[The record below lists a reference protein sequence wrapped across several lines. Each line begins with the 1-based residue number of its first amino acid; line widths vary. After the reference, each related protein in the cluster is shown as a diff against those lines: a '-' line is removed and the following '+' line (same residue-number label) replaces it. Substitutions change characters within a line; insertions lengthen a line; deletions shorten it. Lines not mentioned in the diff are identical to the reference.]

1 MAITIEAQPQVLTTG
16 FNPIMY
22 YLSSTNVNERS
33 FRFIVEVYISGGGA
47 KLFEKKYPP
56 RPLDGLA
63 EVNISRDIQNFLSSN
78 LPFLV
83 THNQNATNQFLK
95 FDIKFGEEYIVAW
108 SYSDF
113 VILGGNVGFEQV
125 PNVTPHPFVVGDQIR
140 TQFNSAYGDFR
151 DTINGLHTVVDVPSV
166 YELQTELPWI
176 SSGAV
181 SAGKIYYAD
190 NRKSRFTNLTN
201 LTNQT
206 AFNGALDLL
215 DFKNYN
221 YINFV
226 PATPSVAR
234 LLTNCPLI
242 TTQSLSQDRWM
253 AYWNN
258 YASSTKVLWFEDS
271 LGNKGY
277 RSLTASTNNGVVQFP
292 CGLDN
297 LPTLTMTVG
306 TAIDLTSDYVDY
318 WLQVSTDKVTETF
331 RMLIDERCA
340 IEEYSILFFDR
351 LGSFCSFAFNL
362 RSTENGNVTRNSY
375 NKKFGDVN
383 LTSNT
388 FDFTTYDKGDSIYSV
403 DLKKEITLNTNWMSD
418 AESVYFEELMTSGD
432 TFLKI
437 GSNYFA
443 CTITDTSFPIERQ
456 KNKNLIRKT
465 ITVKLAV
472 QTPINI

>member
-1 MAITIEAQPQVLTTG
+1 
-16 FNPIMY
+16 
-22 YLSSTNVNERS
+22 
-33 FRFIVEVYISGGGA
+33 
-47 KLFEKKYPP
+47 
-56 RPLDGLA
+56 
-63 EVNISRDIQNFLSSN
+63 
-78 LPFLV
+78 
-83 THNQNATNQFLK
+83 
-95 FDIKFGEEYIVAW
+95 
-108 SYSDF
+108 
-113 VILGGNVGFEQV
+113 
-125 PNVTPHPFVVGDQIR
+125 
-140 TQFNSAYGDFR
+140 
-151 DTINGLHTVVDVPSV
+151 
-166 YELQTELPWI
+166 
-176 SSGAV
+176 
-181 SAGKIYYAD
+181 
-190 NRKSRFTNLTN
+190 
-201 LTNQT
+201 
-206 AFNGALDLL
+206 
-215 DFKNYN
+215 
-221 YINFV
+221 
-226 PATPSVAR
+226 
-234 LLTNCPLI
+234 
-242 TTQSLSQDRWM
+242 M

-258 YASSTKVLWFEDS
+258 YNSSTKVLWFEDS

-277 RSLTASTNNGVVQFP
+277 RSLSASTHNGVVQFP

-375 NKKFGDVN
+375 NKKFGNVDLVG
-383 LTSNT
+383 NT
-388 FDFTTYDKGDSIYSV
+388 FDFTTYDKGDTIYSV

-418 AESVYFEELMTSGD
+418 EESVYFEELMTSGE